1 MACMANTDPVVDSP
15 EQIQYIREK
24 ALPGQRGPCLSCGR
38 GLHGPAGKSSPTRT
52 R

>member
-24 ALPGQRGPCLSCGR
+24 AGQANGVHVYPVGAVSGACRGR
-38 GLHGPAGKSSPTRT
+38 SSPTRT
-52 R
+52 P